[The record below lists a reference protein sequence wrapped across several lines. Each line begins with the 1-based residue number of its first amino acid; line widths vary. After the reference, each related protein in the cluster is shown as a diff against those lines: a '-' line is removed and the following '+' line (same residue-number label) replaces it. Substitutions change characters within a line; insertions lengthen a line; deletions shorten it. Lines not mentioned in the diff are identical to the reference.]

1 VHKEIGTYSLT
12 IKYNGT
18 LRDDK
23 LGFYRSNYTN
33 AKGETV
39 WLAAT
44 QFAPTYARSAFP
56 CLDEPNKKA
65 TFDIKLTYPA
75 DKFAIS
81 NMPNSSFVVKIDA
94 DISIRPMTHYVETID
109 EIKKNYDKIAYEKS
123 SCVLRMFDNAIGK
136 DKFKKAVDMYLQNKS
151 FKNAEEDDLFKY
163 LEEAFKIYGDNSVNI
178 TKAMKSW
185 TNQRGFP
192 IVFANVNYREGTI
205 ELSQQRFVDKFQKD
219 LDDPIYFIPINYIS
233 SKTERP
239 KNHTAFTWF
248 KNKTQTYQ
256 LPNEFSVND
265 WIVLNFEQTG
275 YYRIN
280 YDNSTWSI

>member
-1 VHKEIGTYSLT
+1 MRFKKVLFLVCFAFAGAISADDSWRISNNTVPINYDVHINTTFEKEDFAFNGTVVIKLKIENFPDEIQFHKNLLDIQNILLRSPSGQEINTTLTASKTLENQIYGLKFNSGVHKEIGTYSLT

-81 NMPNSSFVVKIDA
+81 NMPNSSFVVK
-94 DISIRPMTHYVETID
+94 
-109 EIKKNYDKIAYEKS
+109 
-123 SCVLRMFDNAIGK
+123 
-136 DKFKKAVDMYLQNKS
+136 
-151 FKNAEEDDLFKY
+151 
-163 LEEAFKIYGDNSVNI
+163 
-178 TKAMKSW
+178 
-185 TNQRGFP
+185 
-192 IVFANVNYREGTI
+192 
-205 ELSQQRFVDKFQKD
+205 
-219 LDDPIYFIPINYIS
+219 
-233 SKTERP
+233 
-239 KNHTAFTWF
+239 
-248 KNKTQTYQ
+248 
-256 LPNEFSVND
+256 
-265 WIVLNFEQTG
+265 
-275 YYRIN
+275 
-280 YDNSTWSI
+280 